1 MGKHLAKQTTHTEV
15 DLTTG
20 EISRIIHEEQMGYI
34 DTEPEYVKV
43 YIGTQLC
50 LNSIDPSLAPYIIA
64 FSSYLTYANDEKYQH
79 MIQTNS
85 LVREGVA
92 KTLGVTEGRV
102 KQIIN
107 KLVDSGIFIPI
118 YTSVE
123 ENGVV
128 TRKKKRGL
136 YFVNPWVV
144 AKGSWKD
151 IKNLQQNID
160 FVKGT
165 SSYTIADNE
174 GTRKINIALP
184 NLREG
189 QQLSLSDY
197 GEGEE

>member
-1 MGKHLAKQTTHTEV
+1 MGKHLAKRTTHTEI
-15 DLTTG
+15 DTSTG
-20 EISRIIHEEQMGYI
+20 EMARIVVDEQMGYV
-34 DTEPEYVKV
+34 DTEPDYVKIYV
-43 YIGTQLC
+43 GTQLC
-50 LNSIDPSLAPYIIA
+50 LNSIDPSLAPYVIA
-64 FSSYLTYANDEKYQH
+64 FSSYLTYADDKNYQH

-85 LVREGVA
+85 IVRKGVA
-92 KTLGVTEGRV
+92 RTLGVSEPRV

-118 YTSVE
+118 YESTE
-123 ENGVV
+123 EDGVV

-165 SSYTIADNE
+165 SSYTISDNE
-174 GTRKINIALP
+174 GTRKIKIALP
-184 NLREG
+184 SLRDG
-189 QQLSLSDY
+189 QQLSLEDY
-197 GEGEE
+197 VEE